1 MTFKKVSELEIL
13 PEHVEALVPTQAF
26 ELGRMLA
33 AVHAGRQ
40 RAAF

>member
-1 MTFKKVSELEIL
+1 
-13 PEHVEALVPTQAF
+13 VPTQAF